1 MDSRADTPD
10 SGENSGSPDAWTSL
24 MSSQNGLDCIIEN
37 PDLVH
42 RFAAGE
48 YGVIRVFGGRFG
60 GGRLGC

>member
-1 MDSRADTPD
+1 MDSHADTPD
-10 SGENSGSPDAWTSL
+10 ANRASPDAWMSL

-48 YGVIRVFGGRFG
+48 YLCRTIA
-60 GGRLGC
+60 L